1 MLAKCVHALLADI
14 VLTTALDALN
24 LIQNPIDKARDEVMG
39 TIQDFGAVLKKL
51 RQVGFQD
58 IVLVGGREVVGPR
71 LLGGNIEG
79 DFIAEET

>member
-1 MLAKCVHALLADI
+1 
-14 VLTTALDALN
+14 
-24 LIQNPIDKARDEVMG
+24 MG

-79 DFIAEET
+79 DFIAEETWRLAVNMIVTKRACCISTHGSRCAICTPPGHHSYR

>member
-1 MLAKCVHALLADI
+1 
-14 VLTTALDALN
+14 
-24 LIQNPIDKARDEVMG
+24 MG

-79 DFIAEET
+79 DSIAEET